1 MSTTYSMPFAR
12 RSALRLSCL
21 AVASM
26 ASVAFLAA
34 CDDNQPTAPKPPS
47 APVTAAPIVIP
58 IKTGSIV
65 MKVFDEKQALITTSS
80 ATYQIIRSNGGI
92 TSTWTLKD
100 GLVNDS
106 EPAMGVALMK
116 GLVPGTY
123 QVCETEAP
131 VDYALAKPAC
141 GVVTVYAGAT
151 VGLYL
156 VNPHLPKITF
166 KVVDFIGNLV
176 PNMTFTIKD
185 SANVYSSLVVD
196 NGPLDSDP
204 VGGQLALTLPFES
217 KYTLCETTL
226 PPGYAFPLAQIKFC
240 FDYTVKNGESKQ
252 AGPFTLYPI
261 ASALWQVT
269 DGTISPTF
277 FYNLI
282 GPSSF
287 KVIAANQTWTDVTD
301 NGVNDID
308 PKLGA
313 VSVKLPAAGTYQICE
328 TVPPVNHRNATPACK
343 TVDVVTAA
351 PKWAEFFINPEKQ
364 VINR

>member
-106 EPAMGVALMK
+106 EPEMGVSLMK
-116 GLVPGTY
+116 GFVPGTY

-204 VGGQLALTLPFES
+204 VGGQVALTLPFES

-240 FDYTVKNGESKQ
+240 FDYTVKNGGVE
-252 AGPFTLYPI
+252 AGR
-261 ASALWQVT
+261 ALH
-269 DGTISPTF
+269 
-277 FYNLI
+277 
-282 GPSSF
+282 
-287 KVIAANQTWTDVTD
+287 
-301 NGVNDID
+301 
-308 PKLGA
+308 A
-313 VSVKLPAAGTYQICE
+313 VSDRECLVAGDGRNDQPHVLLQPDRTVVVQGDRGEPDVDRCDGQRCE
-328 TVPPVNHRNATPACK
+328 RHRSEAGRALREASGRGHLSDLRDRTTGQPLERDAS
-343 TVDVVTAA
+343 VQDRERSDGR
-351 PKWAEFFINPEKQ
+351 AEVGGVLHQPGEAGD
-364 VINR
+364 